1 MTENPRVAFFDGIAQ
16 KWDGW
21 EDLGALARKLAA
33 GLEELGLRADETV
46 LDVGCGTG
54 NLTRA
59 LLERLSS
66 AGRVIAVDLSPR
78 MIELAKRKVND
89 PRVTWH
95 ATDATRL
102 PLGDGAC
109 DRILCCA
116 VWPHF
121 EDRLAVARELGRVLA
136 PGGVLHVWHLLP
148 RQRVN
153 EIHAGAGEAV
163 QGDVLQPAEQTAEV
177 LAAAGLRVLVASEA
191 NDRYL
196 VTAQKAEG

>member
-196 VTAQKAEG
+196 VTAQKTEG